1 MAAPPTDSPLPH
13 PDRRAPPRA
22 AAGVTALLL
31 AGLLPSLA
39 PSRATDDAAPPAAAL
54 AAPARNLVVIVI
66 DTLRAD
72 RLSCY
77 GYDKATTPRLDQL
90 AARGLRFER
99 AYSTAPWTLPSTASL
114 LTGLQPE
121 MHRGTHFFASL
132 SPDCRLLAEQLAER
146 GYESAAFVGNYFVQP
161 LFGFARGFGS
171 YDEGCMVDRGGINSD
186 KISDAAIAWLDR
198 RAASAPDGGDAA
210 AAAPFL
216 LYLHYFDPHYNYWEH
231 EGFKFGGE
239 DTERVF
245 SGADIYAL
253 REQQKRFDDA
263 DRARLSALYDSEVA
277 FTDHHVGRVLDHLTQ
292 RGHDDDTFVLVTA
305 DHGEAL
311 GEHGWIGHTIQLYE
325 ESIRIPLLLKGPGL
339 APAVLGPDP
348 VQLDDV
354 LEPLLRLAGGTAAG
368 SFAAGAG
375 ARLDAGLRP
384 DEALC
389 CVDTVG
395 IEQSDDVPAPKSATR
410 FPWKLFVDVAADGS
424 ETYRLFKLDE
434 PKGRKKKRLEDFPAQ
449 MRELLEAR
457 ADDWAA
463 QKKERERTQATLTRR
478 RALVQG
484 TWKLIVDLVSG
495 ERELYDLAADPHERQ
510 DLVDAQ
516 PERAAALA
524 QRLAELCDVLAA
536 NALPDGP
543 PLDPDA
549 AAEHRKN
556 IEKSGYAHK

>member
-1 MAAPPTDSPLPH
+1 MAA
-13 PDRRAPPRA
+13 
-22 AAGVTALLL
+22 LL
-31 AGLLPSLA
+31 AGLLPPFA
-39 PSRATDDAAPPAAAL
+39 PLPAKDDAPAAAI
-54 AAPARNLVVIVI
+54 APAATAPAHNLVVIVI

-77 GYDKATTPRLDQL
+77 GYGKRTTPRLDQL

-99 AYSTAPWTLPSTASL
+99 AYGTAPWTLPSTGSL

-132 SPDCRLLAEQLAER
+132 APDCRLLAERVAER
-146 GYESAAFVGNYFVQP
+146 GYQSAAFVGNYFVQP
-161 LFGFARGFGS
+161 LFGFARGFAS

-186 KISDAAIAWLDR
+186 RISDAAIAWLDR
-198 RAASAPDGGDAA
+198 HAA
-210 AAAPFL
+210 APTAPFL

-231 EGFKFGGE
+231 DGFAFGGE

-253 REQQKRFDDA
+253 REQQKRFDEA

-277 FTDHHVGRVLDHLTQ
+277 FTDHHVGRVFDHLTKLGRDQ
-292 RGHDDDTFVLVTA
+292 DTFVLVTA

-325 ESIRIPLLLKGPGL
+325 ESIRIPLLLAGPGI
-339 APAVLGPDP
+339 APAVHGPDP

-354 LEPLLRLAGGTAAG
+354 LEPLLRLAAGTKAE

-375 ARLDAGLRP
+375 ARVEAGLRP

-424 ETYRLFKLDE
+424 ETYRLFKQDE
-434 PKGRKKKRLEDFPAQ
+434 PKGKKKKRVEDFPAQ
-449 MRELLEAR
+449 MRELLDTR
-457 ADDWAA
+457 AADWAA

-495 ERELYDLAADPHERQ
+495 ESELYDLATDPQERR
-510 DLVDAQ
+510 DLSGEQ

-524 QRLAELCDVLAA
+524 QRLTTLCDALAA

-543 PLDPDA
+543 PLDSAA